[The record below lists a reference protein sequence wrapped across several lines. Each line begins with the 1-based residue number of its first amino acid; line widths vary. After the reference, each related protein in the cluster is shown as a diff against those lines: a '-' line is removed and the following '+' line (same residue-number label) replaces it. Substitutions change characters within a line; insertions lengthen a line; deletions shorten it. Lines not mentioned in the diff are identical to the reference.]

1 MKANTVEN
9 KPLSCWFRTCEFDS
23 SRDIAETEQG
33 LAVDINTALKT
44 GVVKEA
50 DYALDYNGIS
60 DPSQVIGRISDTF
73 DAIEAE
79 RVVKKYGKNTKVES
93 ISSSGASQA
102 PAAANVNSSE

>member
-1 MKANTVEN
+1 MKANTVKNESL
-9 KPLSCWFRTCEFDS
+9 PSWFRTCVFDS

-60 DPSQVIGRISDTF
+60 EPSQVIGRISDTF
-73 DAIEAE
+73 DAIEAQ

-93 ISSSGASQA
+93 VSSSGASQA
-102 PAAANVNSSE
+102 PAAANGSPSE